1 MLEASRRRI
10 HRLACKPAAVFL
22 VHVCTFATED
32 ADANVQKK
40 TKNVYTQRRW
50 RESLGGEAPVAAG
63 HMTSYCLV
71 DFIQIR

>member
-40 TKNVYTQRRW
+40 KQKTFTRS
-50 RESLGGEAPVAAG
+50 EDGGNPWVGKHLWQPV
-63 HMTSYCLV
+63 T
-71 DFIQIR
+71 